1 MNKEPKNI
9 MRLTKRLGKF
19 NGRHMRYLIKMER
32 QEEMRRLLGQAE
44 AEAKKG
50 EA

>member
-1 MNKEPKNI
+1 MTKEPKNT
-9 MRLTKRLGKF
+9 MRLTRRFGKF

-32 QEEMRRLLGQAE
+32 QEEMRRLLGQDE
-44 AEAKKG
+44 ANCKKG